1 MKRLK
6 LVRIT
11 EYNGGTFGVL
21 LIDDEMIC
29 VTCED
34 PWRDNERKI
43 SCIPEGRYKIRKHT
57 SPTFGVC
64 FRVDDVPERTNILI
78 HAGNTSDDT
87 LGCILL
93 GTSFGSLR
101 GKPAII
107 QSKLAVARFME
118 RMGSD
123 TEAELFIISVY
134 GGGRVQ

>member
-1 MKRLK
+1 MKRLT
-6 LVRIT
+6 LVRVT

-21 LIDDEMIC
+21 SIDGEPLC

-57 SPTFGVC
+57 SPRYGVC
-64 FRVDDVPERTNILI
+64 FRVDDVPERTHILV

-93 GTSFGSLR
+93 GTSFGSLG
-101 GKPAII
+101 GKPAIV
-107 QSKLAVARFME
+107 QSKPAVSRFME

-123 TEAELFIISVY
+123 TEAELSIVSAY